1 MERETETAEYAYFI
15 WLRTGCPEGKAL
27 EHWLQAEAEL
37 AAKSPPETTS
47 ASPAPLAEK
56 AKQPQR
62 KKN

>member
-1 MERETETAEYAYFI
+1 MDKETETAEYAYFI

-37 AAKSPPETTS
+37 AAKSRPRRRPLPRLRWQKKRRTTV
-47 ASPAPLAEK
+47 
-56 AKQPQR
+56 